1 MKLAL
6 YDAYM
11 GPSTLISSLG
21 AFFNGVF
28 LLALAL
34 SILLQ
39 SIERFVHVEEVQ
51 SPKLV
56 LITGGV
62 GLALN
67 ILSAIVVHG
76 MLF

>member
-1 MKLAL
+1 MKSIFL
-6 YDAYM
+6 
-11 GPSTLISSLG
+11 SSKIFHIAPG

-39 SIERFVHVEEVQ
+39 SIERFVHVETVE

-56 LITGGV
+56 LIIGSV
-62 GLALN
+62 GLLLN
-67 ILSAIVVHG
+67 ITSALVVHG
-76 MLF
+76 QPTLLH